1 MESRFGRIEE
11 AKRKMKM
18 RKRLTIGFFLI
29 IAVVA
34 VVIGTRSA
42 SFQRT
47 LKSMWSNYGGGIDR
61 TVTVYDFNGNELRQY
76 SGKFDIQESD
86 TTVFFDDENGRRI
99 KIYNA
104 IVISEENVD

>member
-1 MESRFGRIEE
+1 MDRFGMFE
-11 AKRKMKM
+11 ATKRKMKT
-18 RKRLTIGFFLI
+18 RKRIMVGFFLI
-29 IAVVA
+29 VAIAA
-34 VVIGTRSA
+34 IVIGTHSA

-47 LKSMWSNYGGGIDR
+47 MKSMWSNYGGGIDR
-61 TVTVYDFNGNELRQY
+61 TVTVYDYNGNELRQY